1 MKEKEVSIQFR
12 MRQSTHEKLKVVAE
26 KELRSLNGQIEYFS
40 IKGIEEFEKNYG
52 EIKIEKKSATET
64 VEPLSEA
71 PADEETVTEATDGTE
86 EIE

>member
-26 KELRSLNGQIEYFS
+26 KEMRSLNGQIEYFA

-52 EIKIEKKSATET
+52 EIKTE
-64 VEPLSEA
+64 
-71 PADEETVTEATDGTE
+71 EESPKVTEE
-86 EIE
+86 V